1 MDFNVCVTP
10 PGMRFS
16 FTGDPSFKKFIIFLN
31 FYITFLKTSILIR
44 NTELSSLLVLQTR
57 FNKEMKND

>member
-1 MDFNVCVTP
+1 M
-10 PGMRFS
+10 
-16 FTGDPSFKKFIIFLN
+16 
-31 FYITFLKTSILIR
+31 KTSIIIR